1 MNILGKVGDYDVYG
15 SGPKTIAHRG
25 VLRKERAN
33 GGQRAPCGGELVK
46 TPPICISQNMGENSA
61 NMKGQRDA
69 RIASSQ
75 DESLS
80 RRNEVVVESLD
91 ATMARGWRHIKE
103 SSEAAE
109 SLKTQSKVEGEGR
122 QGKVDEEE

>member
-1 MNILGKVGDYDVYG
+1 M
-15 SGPKTIAHRG
+15 
-25 VLRKERAN
+25 
-33 GGQRAPCGGELVK
+33 K